1 MSMPSAAF
9 RHTPPQRIGR
19 PDGATAG
26 GEAPWAHLSASD
38 RRFDLRC
45 LQRSLSELVISPPPM
60 ENSRRLSAV
69 LIPLYES
76 DGETF
81 VILTR
86 RSAQVRAHPLEVSF
100 PGGAQEAC
108 DSSLWQTALRE
119 AHEEIRLAPSCPR
132 LLGRMEP
139 RFTVSSNSL
148 FFPYVALL
156 PRRPAGLQADPA
168 EVEKILHVPT
178 AKLLDPAIFR
188 EELWPVSDEVVR
200 AGLSSAGELRQ
211 ITFFELGHDTIWGAT
226 AIILRELLQLGVQA
240 LREIPA
246 CKRPSTQPLLT

>member
-1 MSMPSAAF
+1 M
-9 RHTPPQRIGR
+9 
-19 PDGATAG
+19 AG
-26 GEAPWAHLSASD
+26 GEAPWAHLSAPD
-38 RRFDLRC
+38 RRFDLHR
-45 LQRSLSELVISPPPM
+45 LRRSLSESVVSPPPA
-60 ENSRRLSAV
+60 EDSRRLSAV
-69 LIPLYES
+69 IVPLYES
-76 DGETF
+76 DRETF

-100 PGGAQEAC
+100 PGGAQEAS

-119 AHEEIRLAPSCPR
+119 AHEEIGLAPSYPR

-156 PRRPAGLQADPA
+156 PRRPAELQADPA

-178 AKLLDPAIFR
+178 AQLLDPAIFR
-188 EELWPVSDEVVR
+188 EELWPASDEAVR
-200 AGLSSAGELRQ
+200 AGLSSAGELRK

-226 AIILRELLQLGVQA
+226 ATILRGLLQLGVRA
-240 LREIPA
+240 LEEIPRA
-246 CKRPSTQPLLT
+246 ARTRPSAQSLLA